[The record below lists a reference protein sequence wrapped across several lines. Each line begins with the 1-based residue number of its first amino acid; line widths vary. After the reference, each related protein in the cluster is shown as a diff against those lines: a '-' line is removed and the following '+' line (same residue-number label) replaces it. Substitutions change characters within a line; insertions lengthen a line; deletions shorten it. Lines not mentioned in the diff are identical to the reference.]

1 MTRPYRL
8 LLTADAVGGV
18 WTYAADLARELK
30 AFGVHVTLAVLGPPP
45 SEPRQRQLPDGIDV
59 VLTGLD
65 LDWMHPGA
73 SGDEAGRR
81 LAEIASETR
90 SDLIHLNSPS
100 LAAETRFP
108 APVVAGCHSCLSTW
122 WRTVRPAES
131 MPSAFRLATER
142 LGRGYRACDAL
153 IAPSRAFADATEV
166 VYGLRPH
173 MVLNG
178 RASPDRTLDCQR
190 RPVALAAGRLWDEAK
205 GARALDQASA
215 RMRHAV
221 EAAGPVIGPDGVGLF
236 LNHLTLLGDL
246 DAAALRSRMETTEVF
261 VSPGAYEPFGLSVL
275 EAAQAGC
282 ALVLADIPT
291 FRELWSDA
299 AVFVPPNDPAVTAE
313 TLDCL
318 LGDIK
323 TCRWLGDRARKRA
336 RGYTARRM
344 AEATVAVHQSVLD
357 ARARRAAA

>member
-18 WTYAADLARELK
+18 WTYAADLARELT

-45 SEPRQRQLPDGIDV
+45 SEERRRQLPDGVDL
-59 VLTGLD
+59 VLTDLD
-65 LDWMHPGA
+65 LDWMNPEA
-73 SGDEAGRR
+73 SGAEAGRR
-81 LAEIASETR
+81 LAEIASETS

-100 LAAETRFP
+100 LAAETRFSI
-108 APVVAGCHSCLSTW
+108 PVVAGCHSCLSTW
-122 WRTVRPAES
+122 WRAVRPTQS
-131 MPSAFRLATER
+131 MPAGFRLATER
-142 LGRGYRACDAL
+142 LGQGYRACDAL
-153 IAPSRAFADATEV
+153 IAPSNAFADATEA

-173 MVLNG
+173 VVLNG
-178 RASPDRTLDCQR
+178 RASPDRTLDRPR

-205 GARALDQASA
+205 GARALDQAAA
-215 RMRHAV
+215 RMRHPM
-221 EAAGPVIGPDGVGLF
+221 EAAGSVIGPDGVGLF

-246 DAAALRSRMETTEVF
+246 DAGALRDRMETAEVF

-282 ALVLADIPT
+282 ALVLADILT

-313 TLDCL
+313 TLDRL

-323 TCRWLGDRARKRA
+323 TCRWLGERAREHA
-336 RGYTARRM
+336 LDYTARRM
-344 AEATVAVHQSVLD
+344 AEGTMAVHRSVLD